1 MKINYDDYEI
11 THVIGKG
18 ATAVVKLAT
27 HKEKKTNIVFKIYEK
42 SQLGNSQ
49 MKALRTEIS
58 IMKKLDHPN
67 IIKLYDVI
75 EDDEKIMLAMEYL
88 SGGCLRNYLK
98 KRAHKKVSEEETKI
112 YFGQIIQAVK
122 YLHSN
127 NIYHRDLKLENI
139 LLDYK

>member
-1 MKINYDDYEI
+1 
-11 THVIGKG
+11 
-18 ATAVVKLAT
+18 
-27 HKEKKTNIVFKIYEK
+27 VFKIYEK

-75 EDDEKIMLAMEYL
+75 EDDAKIMLAMEYL